1 MPSLVLEEKYPTPPA
16 PSAPTALVV
25 GVGTTSE
32 ATGIYMS
39 VVDRAVAPPTVTV
52 TPTFES
58 IGESSLTPS
67 PTVEVSTE
75 LITP

>member
-1 MPSLVLEEKYPTPPA
+1 MPYIPSVPSVL
-16 PSAPTALVV
+16 V

-32 ATGIYMS
+32 ATSIYITDVNIAMS
-39 VVDRAVAPPTVTV
+39 ISIAV

-58 IGESSLTPS
+58 IGESSQTPS

>member
-1 MPSLVLEEKYPTPPA
+1 MPYIPSVPSVL
-16 PSAPTALVV
+16 V

-32 ATGIYMS
+32 AIGIYITDVNMAIS
-39 VVDRAVAPPTVTV
+39 ASTAV

-75 LITP
+75 SITS